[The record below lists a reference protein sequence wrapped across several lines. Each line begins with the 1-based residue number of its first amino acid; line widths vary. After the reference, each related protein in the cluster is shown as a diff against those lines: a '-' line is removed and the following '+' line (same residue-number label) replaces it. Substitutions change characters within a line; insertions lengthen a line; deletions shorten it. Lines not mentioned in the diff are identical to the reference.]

1 MAKKKETIKVHE
13 EPMIEEIVTVK
24 KQPVVKE
31 QPKVEAPKIKAKPK
45 NTWEIKDRL
54 YYLKGR
60 KRPLSFSIRASN
72 LFWFDAEKGY
82 E

>member
-1 MAKKKETIKVHE
+1 MAKKQETKKEVVVET
-13 EPMIEEIVTVK
+13 PIVETP
-24 KQPVVKE
+24 PVVKE